1 MGPERREIKGLG
13 VARLLHSG
21 LAMTRLPTLAVLT
34 VASLALAACAPDEA
48 EESGAE
54 ASEIVSPPGLGPEP
68 SGERARS
75 PIVLVHGFNGSPENE
90 WGMSPR
96 VVAALEAD
104 GHSVYV
110 ARLPPFAASEDR
122 AAVLAR
128 EVDAARARFGAD
140 RVHIVAHSMGG
151 VDARLVAAGA
161 FRGAPAGARD
171 RYAASIASITTISS
185 PHRGT
190 RIADLGLR
198 VLPDPRSGSAASEV
212 DRAVNALVALYA
224 GTFTRA
230 DLAKNAALRA
240 AMASMSEAAAT
251 TRNAAVPD
259 QPEVFYQSWA
269 GVSTVLGVGNGEEAA
284 ACAGARGDDLA
295 SGPRGRDLM
304 SVRLLAMGAIVA
316 AGAHIPN
323 DGMVS
328 VASARWGAFRG
339 CIPADHYD
347 EVGKPDRTGADRF
360 SRFDP
365 VRFYRNVAFE
375 LARFESD
382 GFDRARS
389 LPER

>member
-1 MGPERREIKGLG
+1 M
-13 VARLLHSG
+13 ARMLK
-21 LAMTRLPTLAVLT
+21 LT
-34 VASLALAACAPDEA
+34 VVAIASLALAACSAGEG
-48 EESGAE
+48 EESSVDE
-54 ASEIVSPPGLGPEP
+54 SEIGVASGLGPEP
-68 SGERARS
+68 TGHESRW
-75 PIVLVHGFNGSPENE
+75 PIVLVHGFNGSPENQ
-90 WGMSPR
+90 WGVSAR
-96 VVAALEAD
+96 IVAALEAD

-122 AAVLAR
+122 ARVLAG
-128 EVDAARARFGAD
+128 EVDAARARFGTD
-140 RVHIVAHSMGG
+140 KVHIVAHSMGG

-161 FRGAPAGARD
+161 FRGAGEGARAH
-171 RYAASIASITTISS
+171 YATSIASVTTISS

-198 VLPDPRSGSAASEV
+198 VLPDPEAGAVASEV

-224 GTFTRA
+224 GTFTRS
-230 DLAKNAALRA
+230 DLAKNATLRS
-240 AMASMSEAAAT
+240 AMASMAEGAAPA
-251 TRNAAVPD
+251 RNAAVPD
-259 QPEVFYQSWA
+259 QPDVFYQSWA

-284 ACAGARGDDLA
+284 ACAGARGADLA
-295 SGPRGRDLM
+295 RGARGRDLM

-328 VASARWGAFRG
+328 VTSARWGTFRG

-347 EVGKPDRTGADRF
+347 EVGKPDRAGADLF

-375 LARFESD
+375 LARFEDD
-382 GFDRARS
+382 GFASARAMH
-389 LPER
+389 ER